1 MIPGSNLLNM
11 ALGVIGSQ
19 VVKYYRDIGRE
30 KLDNGIWVTQ
40 FAPVEVIRTGSAQAI
55 QRSKEDQNG
64 LWVSRTFLEWI
75 VPRKVLGVERDASG
89 DEIEWGG
96 KRWVIGS
103 TEDWQEQDG
112 WCVALC
118 EEKIQRRPTPQGG

>member
-19 VVKYYRDIGRE
+19 VVKYYRDSGTPV
-30 KLDNGIWVTQ
+30 KLDNGVYVTQ
-40 FAPVEVIRTGSAQAI
+40 FSPVEVIRTGSAQAVT
-55 QRSKEDQNG
+55 RNKEDQNG

-75 VPRKVLGVERDASG
+75 VPRKVIGVGRDASG

-96 KRWVIGS
+96 KRWVITS

-118 EEKIQRRPTPQGG
+118 EEKVRGKGERQ